1 MHSDIVSDYSSQ
13 ETIKTLRRF
22 AALRGW
28 PVVMF
33 SDPGSQLVGASGNM
47 ESWFSSM
54 KSDLEHFAGN
64 TSFSWEISPANSP
77 WRQGRA
83 EVRIKVLK
91 KLITVA
97 VGSCRL
103 TPMELQ
109 TVLFEAAN
117 LSNERPI
124 GINKTPKADGT
135 FKVLTPNCLLMGR
148 SLNAVPDDTELA
160 GHMKKSDRYQLISQV
175 TSEFWE
181 RWSQE
186 VTPEAVIR
194 QRWHE
199 TGRNLRVGDLVLLHE
214 KSELK
219 GKYVLGIVEET
230 RMSKDGL
237 VRSCIVGYTIPY
249 NRDPIGRYSGGRRVT
264 VSRSIQRLTLL
275 LPVEEQSS
283 KLVVKDNVVR
293 EDVQSES

>member
-1 MHSDIVSDYSSQ
+1 MMY
-13 ETIKTLRRF
+13 
-22 AALRGW
+22 
-28 PVVMF
+28 

-47 ESWFSSM
+47 ESWFSNM
-54 KSDLEHFAGN
+54 KSDLEHFVGN
-64 TSFSWEISPANSP
+64 TSFSWEINPANGP

-91 KLITVA
+91 KLITVS

-103 TPMELQ
+103 TPTELQ
-109 TVLFEAAN
+109 TVLFEVSN

-124 GINKTPKADGT
+124 GINKTPKADGA

-148 SLNAVPDDTELA
+148 SLNSVPDDSELA
-160 GHMKKSDRYQLISQV
+160 NHMKKSDRYQLISQV
-175 TSEFWE
+175 TSEFWD

-199 TGRNLRVGDLVLLHE
+199 TGRNLQVGDVVLLHD

-219 GKYVLGIVEET
+219 GKYLLGIVEET
-230 RMSKDGL
+230 RISQDGL
-237 VRSCIVGYTIPY
+237 VRSCLVGYTIPY
-249 NRDPIGRYSGGRRVT
+249 SKDPVGRYSGGRRVR

-275 LPVEEQSS
+275 LPIEEQSS
-283 KLVVKDNVVR
+283 KLVVEDNVVR
-293 EDVQSES
+293 EETQSK